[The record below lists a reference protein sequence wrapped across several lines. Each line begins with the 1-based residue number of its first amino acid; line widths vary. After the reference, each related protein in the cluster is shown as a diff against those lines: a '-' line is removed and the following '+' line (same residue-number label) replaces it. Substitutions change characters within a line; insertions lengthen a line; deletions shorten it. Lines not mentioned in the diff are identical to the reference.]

1 MNGLTDLYFRRDSAK
16 GSRSL
21 REVAG
26 IHGFTVTVMSRDGI
40 QGKRFEEDLPRGFFS
55 FLPPSPDL
63 ILELANLLLGSEN
76 AFLCFKG

>member
-1 MNGLTDLYFRRDSAK
+1 MGSLICISGEIQQRDLDL
-16 GSRSL
+16 L

-55 FLPPSPDL
+55 FLPPSL
-63 ILELANLLLGSEN
+63 I
-76 AFLCFKG
+76 